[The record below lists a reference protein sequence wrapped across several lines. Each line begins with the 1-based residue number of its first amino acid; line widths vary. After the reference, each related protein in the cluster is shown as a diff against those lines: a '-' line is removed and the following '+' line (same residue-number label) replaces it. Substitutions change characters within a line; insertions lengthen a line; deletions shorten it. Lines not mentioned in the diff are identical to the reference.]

1 MVQTAVGDRRGVSI
15 LLHLIR
21 RGKYDGTIPTV
32 QEEWELWLF
41 SPAAGRKLAGET
53 KGIGVVTRYPF
64 QGRRPLHTLLIDFSI
79 QAEGY
84 GEEMQ

>member
-1 MVQTAVGDRRGVSI
+1 MVQTAAGDRRGVSI

-32 QEEWELWLF
+32 EEEWELWLF

-53 KGIGVVTRYPF
+53 KGNCCCNPLSLP
-64 QGRRPLHTLLIDFSI
+64 RPEAASHIC
-79 QAEGY
+79 
-84 GEEMQ
+84 